1 MNDIVDMVSVIV
13 PVYNSENTIVQCLE
27 SICNQSFK
35 NIEIIIVNDGSTD
48 NSLKKIQ
55 QFFLDKKIKHKVIN
69 QKNKGVS
76 IARNVAIKNAT
87 GQYIAFIDSDDSWAK
102 EKLEKQIEIIKKENI
117 NILGTLLN
125 TNRKTHKSNKCK
137 IKKYC
142 LKEMLFSNRLYT
154 SSVVLKK
161 EIIEKYNLFNEE
173 TMYSEDYN
181 LWLKI
186 SCDYDIYVLQEF
198 LTYYD
203 KTPRKEKLSQKM
215 WKMEIAELHNYYE
228 LYKGKKISV
237 FMYICVSFFSFLKFI
252 RRFLFKL
259 I

>member
-1 MNDIVDMVSVIV
+1 MNDMVDMVSVII
-13 PVYNSENTIVQCLE
+13 PVYNSEKTIVQCLE
-27 SICNQSFK
+27 SVCNQTFK

-48 NSLKKIQ
+48 NTLEKIQ
-55 QFFLDKKIKHKVIN
+55 QFFLEKKIKHKIIN
-69 QKNKGVS
+69 QKNNGVS

-87 GQYIAFIDSDDSWAK
+87 GQYIAFIDSDDSWEK
-102 EKLEKQIEIIKKENI
+102 EKLEKQIEIIKGENI
-117 NILGTLLN
+117 NILGTLIN
-125 TNRKTHKSNKCK
+125 SNRKTHKSNQYK

-142 LKEMLFSNRLYT
+142 LKEMLFSNKLYT

-161 EIIEKYNLFNEE
+161 QIIEKYNLFNENM
-173 TMYSEDYN
+173 MYSEDYN

-203 KTPRKEKLSQKM
+203 KTPKKEKLSQKI
-215 WKMEIAELHNYYE
+215 WKMEIAELYNYYE
-228 LYKGKKISV
+228 LYKGEKISI
-237 FMYICVSFFSFLKFI
+237 FMYIFVSFFSFLKFI
-252 RRFLFKL
+252 KRFLFKL